1 MTFLRRSLGILGTRT
16 ATVCVFIIVFLG
28 FHFIPEVRRPSQDNL
43 DNTAPPTPGA
53 SLLSSLDESLD
64 QEDPYLI
71 QTVKDKFLE
80 LPPPPGPLKL
90 TMVTGVDHPMLQ
102 GQFGQAA
109 KVVEILGGMKGG
121 FFLECGAADGETL
134 SNTLLL
140 EMKYN
145 WTGLLIEANPSTY
158 RGIRERHRNVYSLNV
173 CLSPSS
179 HPQSLKF
186 TVVED
191 NLRSKLGEVAVGN
204 VTVTQCLPLY
214 TVLLAIGNPTVHY
227 LSLDVEGVEHSV
239 LSSVP
244 WDKVDIKVLT
254 VETSHS
260 SRPAIKELMMKAGY
274 RVHAD
279 LGEDLLLVKEG
290 FKVLAGG

>member
-16 ATVCVFIIVFLG
+16 ATLCVFIIGFLG
-28 FHFIPEVRRPSQDNL
+28 FHFILEVRRPSQGSL
-43 DNTAPPTPGA
+43 DITDPPSTAGA
-53 SLLSSLDESLD
+53 SLLPPLDESLD
-64 QEDPYLI
+64 QEDPQLI
-71 QTVKDKFLE
+71 QTVKDRFLD

-90 TMVTGVDHPMLQ
+90 TMVNSVNHPMLQ

-109 KVVEILGGMKGG
+109 KIEKILGGMKGG

-145 WTGLLIEANPSTY
+145 WTGVLIEANPSTY
-158 RGIRERHRNVYSLNV
+158 LGIRERHRNVYSLNV

-191 NLRSKLGEVAVGN
+191 NLRSKLGEVGQGDVK
-204 VTVTQCLPLY
+204 VTQCLPLY

-260 SRPAIKELMMKAGY
+260 SRPALKELMVNAGY
-274 RVHAD
+274 RVEAD

-290 FKVLAGG
+290 FKVF

>member
-1 MTFLRRSLGILGTRT
+1 
-16 ATVCVFIIVFLG
+16 VFIAGFIG
-28 FHFIPEVRRPSQDNL
+28 FHFIPGVRRPSQTSPDI
-43 DNTAPPTPGA
+43 TAPPPPIPEPSA
-53 SLLSSLDESLD
+53 LSPLDESLD
-64 QEDPYLI
+64 QENPALI
-71 QTVKDKFLE
+71 QSVKERFLE
-80 LPPPPGPLKL
+80 SPPPPGPLKL
-90 TMVTGVDHPMLQ
+90 TMVTSVDHPMLK

-109 KVVEILGGMKGG
+109 KVEALLGGMKGG

-145 WTGLLIEANPSTY
+145 WTGVLIEANPSTY
-158 RGIRERHRNVYSLNV
+158 QGIRDRHRNVYSLNV
-173 CLSPSS
+173 CLSPSP
-179 HPQSLKF
+179 HPLSLQF

-191 NLRSKLGEVAVGN
+191 NLRSKLGEVGLGD

-227 LSLDVEGVEHSV
+227 LSLDVEGAEQSV

-244 WDKVDIKVLT
+244 WDKVDIKVMT

-260 SRPAIKELMMKAGY
+260 SRPGIKELMERAGY
-274 RVHAD
+274 RVEAD

-290 FKVLAGG
+290 FKVSGGG

>member
-1 MTFLRRSLGILGTRT
+1 MTFLRRSQGILGTRT

-43 DNTAPPTPGA
+43 DITAPPTPGA

-80 LPPPPGPLKL
+80 LPPPPEPLKL

>member
-1 MTFLRRSLGILGTRT
+1 MTFLRRSQGILGTRT

-43 DNTAPPTPGA
+43 DITAPPTPGA
-53 SLLSSLDESLD
+53 SLLPSLDESLG
-64 QEDPYLI
+64 QEDPDLI
-71 QTVKDKFLE
+71 KTVKDKFLE

-90 TMVTGVDHPMLQ
+90 TMVTGLDHPMLH

-109 KVVEILGGMKGG
+109 KVEEILGGMKGG

-260 SRPAIKELMMKAGY
+260 SRPAIQELMMKAGY